1 MRSDFSCL
9 RSSLRS
15 PQDPLISWPLRR
27 VLLPG
32 CSRTAC
38 LGRVIVGM
46 GLMMFLVAFSLG
58 DVVLASPAL
67 FLILKLSGIG
77 FLFWLA
83 WQIAS
88 AGHSD
93 ATAERQPL
101 GFVGAAAFQ
110 WINPKSPLHMLPD
123 GSFACMEQS

>member
-1 MRSDFSCL
+1 
-9 RSSLRS
+9 
-15 PQDPLISWPLRR
+15 
-27 VLLPG
+27 
-32 CSRTAC
+32 
-38 LGRVIVGM
+38 
-46 GLMMFLVAFSLG
+46 MMFLVAFSLG
-58 DVVLASPAL
+58 DVVLASPAM